1 MAECGAGTEVL
12 RTEARGGWENVASG
26 PRWGLRGVWLA
37 GLCGVW
43 LAGLRGVW
51 LAFRGRLFPALGCTG
66 AGVERMEPVEL
77 CKLSVTKGPRGLGC
91 VQGATLTSEGR
102 F

>member
-12 RTEARGGWENVASG
+12 RTEARGGWGNVASG
-26 PRWGLRGVWLA
+26 PSWGFR
-37 GLCGVW
+37 GVW

>member
-1 MAECGAGTEVL
+1 METRPVAECGAGTEVL

-26 PRWGLRGVWLA
+26 PRW
-37 GLCGVW
+37 
-43 LAGLRGVW
+43 GLRGVW